1 MHIRLGRGDAPR
13 GWLCLKMVWGRVW
26 SRRAGR
32 STGYRAGCRVSN
44 ATDLL
49 GLKRSLC
56 CCPGT
61 FLASQTP
68 TVRVFHYHCH
78 PAAPQPAGAHL
89 SPAPIQPSRERCQP
103 PLSTCLNSLLHL
115 VVWLVHWMAA
125 VCVMCLIESIKPL
138 LGSIVM
144 IISFDLSS
152 FPSSPSM
159 NLKINFILL
168 LFIYFFRLF
177 STLVEMFTQA
187 FVFHPL
193 SSLSLYPPSDRKT
206 RPGSEIPNN
215 GL

>member
-78 PAAPQPAGAHL
+78 PAALQPAAAHL
-89 SPAPIQPSRERCQP
+89 SPSPTQPSRERWQHP
-103 PLSTCLNSLLHL
+103 PVDLPELPVAPHRLIGSSGGGS
-115 VVWLVHWMAA
+115 
-125 VCVMCLIESIKPL
+125 MCH
-138 LGSIVM
+138 
-144 IISFDLSS
+144 
-152 FPSSPSM
+152 
-159 NLKINFILL
+159 
-168 LFIYFFRLF
+168 
-177 STLVEMFTQA
+177 MF
-187 FVFHPL
+187 
-193 SSLSLYPPSDRKT
+193 
-206 RPGSEIPNN
+206 N
-215 GL
+215 